1 MTSRLPAP
9 SMRGVAVSD
18 SRLHPPC
25 SLSRR
30 SRSFHSF
37 EGVQQS
43 FYSLNTSE
51 DLSDNVQPTTIAPH
65 AHQLHMGR
73 TLQTREQTVAISTGS
88 SALPTFSSTLPSLS
102 NTQTSALR
110 TSTVD
115 RTRESE
121 GESGLRRPQHAKV
134 RTGGAKPTGRTR
146 CGVPAGRPGGTGG
159 TATAVEAGRAASHS
173 KPPSPNPGQRRSTLG
188 GSARML
194 KQNEKDKDGDGD
206 KDGDRD
212 SSTLDISDT
221 RLVIGPSSGRSATR
235 ACSGIPKPGLKS
247 QGTRVP
253 RSLRKAQGDSRHSSN
268 SSLGSAEGGNISG
281 RELPNRNVSDCD
293 VLGHDVPGSDN
304 SGNGIAMTTSTTQTP
319 ALGLGGVSLPRT
331 AGRDGHRNMATVA
344 PFMYRGPSD
353 NEQVGNS
360 PSEEA
365 RERVKATENQHRLS
379 TGYAE
384 GRLVRKSKL
393 MPESQGLEGSLPGLR
408 NPQLSFERESEEKSV
423 DINHAGSSLSWTGL
437 TGCAW
442 VGAGGDGLRS
452 DGAKG
457 AGRDGIK
464 GERVR
469 GIRGERLKG
478 LGMRASGSE
487 RMKAHVGETAKG
499 ADREAVRR
507 IGMKRPGEEGIKIGD
522 EGMKISGGE
531 RAKGTGIEKLRLA
544 GHGRIKKA
552 GGEGMRVDV
561 GERHHEDEGQGLRL
575 IDSKRIKGAAGEVG
589 RGSLGRTVLR
599 EGLMGTG
606 QEWTKGSA
614 REGTRKVGEEFRNA
628 GTDGERRVDGDIT
641 EGDSEAVPE
650 LVPKVSRFLKSES
663 RKAAQ
668 PIGRPS
674 PSHHSSQ
681 VELRMEMEGSWGKG
695 NRSRARDPERGGDRE
710 RSTDGDIGGYASDGD
725 VLGKCLRRK
734 GYLNL
739 SLSSKAPRRPPA
751 YRESNMNSWDDSP
764 GSSSSSI
771 SDTIENL
778 STDDL
783 NTSSSIGSLP
793 HTPSKLLPLSLASP
807 PQEDGEESS
816 CYGDGQLWYQSLPRP
831 HDDTV
836 SEPVFPL
843 TRQPLRPQ
851 GGSKDT
857 LSHQGGMSFMGS
869 RRKGQRSSALR
880 ASAKTDDAKVSEL
893 QPPGHIPP
901 PLLRASSDGDG
912 KDHYSNSPIQPTTSR
927 PTTPTNSTAFGI
939 RRIGGS
945 LGFGDALQG
954 AGGSR
959 GTGVLGESATLGKAP
974 RLRGG
979 PGRTGRRSSA
989 LNVPLHNEEEE
1000 GEEEEDPPIPQQTL
1014 FYCSL
1019 PRPGKASGRVSHTVT
1034 AMPEYRMSVP
1044 RRTANQTD
1052 REKVLASE
1060 GENTGCHSA
1069 LGPREPGLSERSFRR
1084 PELSRPPSRSRSEEG
1099 SPPARRSFVLKS
1111 SRLEN
1116 ISSFSTLSSSLHP
1129 EPVSLGLNQ
1138 VDGDQGHDQMSSQG
1152 HRISGERD
1160 RGVMTLPRQSSRMSV
1175 SVASEPSGEWPRS
1188 LSISSLNI
1196 PLEAQSQ
1203 MVPKM
1208 HPPAHGSSLSI
1219 ASCSSSVFSM
1229 PEEKGQ
1235 NEVQKLRGELNM
1247 SNDKASALTSQL
1259 STNAHLVGVFEE
1271 TLNSMA
1277 YRLQDLAF
1285 TAQNKDVQLS
1295 ELRQTIELVKQQN
1308 SLAQA
1313 ALSGVLMSAEPHAES
1328 MGLLRQPSTDSIT
1341 SGSSIG
1347 GNGVIGGEASGLVAG
1362 KMVGGVPGRTIG
1374 AQPGMDLPGMSQKI
1388 SVTDGDVPRKKKKGW
1403 LRSSFKQAFGKK
1415 KKAENEESSGLD
1427 AITSTLTESV
1437 ECADAIESGEVDEG
1451 KETGEW
1457 REEGEKSDAC
1467 LGESDDKGDGECV
1480 EGPTIVRLRGELRS
1494 KELKLTD
1501 VRLEA
1506 LGSAHQLDQLH
1517 QLMSSMQMEIERLK
1531 VENDRLK
1538 GDVVQTSRTK
1548 GTASGTG
1555 RVSDS
1560 MDGVDG
1566 AAVTEGADSKGQVG
1580 RRRTDVQVTNIICLR
1595 VIIAGYE
1602 DKVMQLG
1609 SVSLR
1614 TEASWEALDSILRL
1628 LFKEYLIRID
1638 PTSCLGLGWESV
1650 TGYQLG
1656 IAFRCRSLPSPPRLP
1671 ASYATAQSAAVR
1683 LMLKGPAE
1691 GCVDSLALL
1700 SLSPKP
1706 CLLRSLSL
1714 LSLHRRFVLSGPPDS
1729 QKTRFA
1735 LGLAWHLANVHE
1747 RTEDV
1752 EEADDAAGAE
1762 PVVLIKLKELTLKEC
1777 NERVREA
1784 LNDHRLQVL
1793 MLDDLHVISDPLA
1806 LLSPLHS
1813 SAIRPYV
1820 IVTMEHVGPSGPDI
1834 TSLPG
1839 FGLLHLSPHS
1849 EPIKGL
1855 LGRNLRQ
1862 ELIQAGDWG
1871 PGAQEVSGSQ
1881 DGAGRS
1887 AAMSPMARV
1896 VDWLPRLWRQLNRQL
1911 ETRGEDGGHFGLG
1924 IFIGC
1929 PMDISASYKWFLDI
1943 WLNQLLPRLQ
1953 SGDSL
1958 FQWILDSQPWAGP
1971 LPLSPTLASKS
1982 KPDPLMAM
1990 LKQLQAS
1997 TAGDGNENLSVQ
2009 STI

>member
-1235 NEVQKLRGELNM
+1235 NE
-1247 SNDKASALTSQL
+1247 
-1259 STNAHLVGVFEE
+1259 AHLVGVFEE

-1566 AAVTEGADSKGQVG
+1566 AAVTEGADSKAGQVG

>member
-1 MTSRLPAP
+1 M
-9 SMRGVAVSD
+9 
-18 SRLHPPC
+18 
-25 SLSRR
+25 
-30 SRSFHSF
+30 
-37 EGVQQS
+37 
-43 FYSLNTSE
+43 
-51 DLSDNVQPTTIAPH
+51 
-65 AHQLHMGR
+65 
-73 TLQTREQTVAISTGS
+73 
-88 SALPTFSSTLPSLS
+88 
-102 NTQTSALR
+102 
-110 TSTVD
+110 
-115 RTRESE
+115 
-121 GESGLRRPQHAKV
+121 
-134 RTGGAKPTGRTR
+134 
-146 CGVPAGRPGGTGG
+146 
-159 TATAVEAGRAASHS
+159 
-173 KPPSPNPGQRRSTLG
+173 
-188 GSARML
+188 
-194 KQNEKDKDGDGD
+194 
-206 KDGDRD
+206 
-212 SSTLDISDT
+212 
-221 RLVIGPSSGRSATR
+221 
-235 ACSGIPKPGLKS
+235 
-247 QGTRVP
+247 
-253 RSLRKAQGDSRHSSN
+253 
-268 SSLGSAEGGNISG
+268 
-281 RELPNRNVSDCD
+281 
-293 VLGHDVPGSDN
+293 
-304 SGNGIAMTTSTTQTP
+304 
-319 ALGLGGVSLPRT
+319 
-331 AGRDGHRNMATVA
+331 
-344 PFMYRGPSD
+344 
-353 NEQVGNS
+353 
-360 PSEEA
+360 
-365 RERVKATENQHRLS
+365 
-379 TGYAE
+379 
-384 GRLVRKSKL
+384 
-393 MPESQGLEGSLPGLR
+393 
-408 NPQLSFERESEEKSV
+408 
-423 DINHAGSSLSWTGL
+423 
-437 TGCAW
+437 
-442 VGAGGDGLRS
+442 
-452 DGAKG
+452 
-457 AGRDGIK
+457 
-464 GERVR
+464 GERQR
-469 GIRGERLKG
+469 
-478 LGMRASGSE
+478 
-487 RMKAHVGETAKG
+487 
-499 ADREAVRR
+499 
-507 IGMKRPGEEGIKIGD
+507 
-522 EGMKISGGE
+522 
-531 RAKGTGIEKLRLA
+531 
-544 GHGRIKKA
+544 
-552 GGEGMRVDV
+552 
-561 GERHHEDEGQGLRL
+561 EDEGQGLRL
-575 IDSKRIKGAAGEVG
+575 IDSKRIKGAPGEIG
-589 RGSLGRTVLR
+589 RGCLGRTFLR

-606 QEWTKGSA
+606 QEWSKGSV
-614 REGTRKVGEEFRNA
+614 REGMRKVGEELRNT
-628 GTDGERRVDGDIT
+628 GTDGERRVDGEIT
-641 EGDSEAVPE
+641 EGDSEAVSE

-663 RKAAQ
+663 RKAVQ

-681 VELRMEMEGSWGKG
+681 VELRMEMEGSWCKG
-695 NRSRARDPERGGDRE
+695 NRSRGHGPERGGDRE
-710 RSTDGDIGGYASDGD
+710 RTTDGDIGGYASDGD

-751 YRESNMNSWDDSP
+751 YRENNMNSWDDSP

-778 STDDL
+778 STDEL
-783 NTSSSIGSLP
+783 NTSSSIGSLT

-816 CYGDGQLWYQSLPRP
+816 CYGDGQLWCQSLPRR

-843 TRQPLRPQ
+843 ARQPLRPQ
-851 GGSKDT
+851 GGSRDA
-857 LSHQGGMSFMGS
+857 LSHQGGTSFMGS

-893 QPPGHIPP
+893 QPPAHIPP

-912 KDHYSNSPIQPTTSR
+912 KDHYSNSPIIPTMSR

-945 LGFGDALQG
+945 LGFGEALHG

-959 GTGVLGESATLGKAP
+959 GTGVSAESATLGKTP

-989 LNVPLHNEEEE
+989 LNVPLHNEEDE

-1019 PRPGKASGRVSHTVT
+1019 PRPGKASGRVSHAVT

-1060 GENTGCHSA
+1060 SESTACHLA

-1099 SPPARRSFVLKS
+1099 SPPARRSFLLKS

-1116 ISSFSTLSSSLHP
+1116 ISSFSTLSSSLHS
-1129 EPVSLGLNQ
+1129 EPSSLGLNE
-1138 VDGDQGHDQMSSQG
+1138 VDGDQGNDQISSQG
-1152 HRISGERD
+1152 HRMSGERD
-1160 RGVMTLPRQSSRMSV
+1160 QGIMTLPRQSARMSV
-1175 SVASEPSGEWPRS
+1175 SIASEPSCEWPRS

-1196 PLEAQSQ
+1196 PLEAQPQ

-1235 NEVQKLRGELNM
+1235 SE
-1247 SNDKASALTSQL
+1247 T
-1259 STNAHLVGVFEE
+1259 HLVGVFEE

-1285 TAQNKDVQLS
+1285 TAQHKDVQLS

-1328 MGLLRQPSTDSIT
+1328 LGLLRQPSTDSIT

-1347 GNGVIGGEASGLVAG
+1347 GNGVTGGEASGLVAG
-1362 KMVGGVPGRTIG
+1362 KMVGGVPGRTTG
-1374 AQPGMDLPGMSQKI
+1374 GQPGTVVPGMSPKI
-1388 SVTDGDVPRKKKKGW
+1388 SVADGDAPRKKKKGW

-1415 KKAENEESSGLD
+1415 KKAENEESSALD
-1427 AITSTLTESV
+1427 TIASTLTESM
-1437 ECADAIESGEVDEG
+1437 EGADAVESGEVDEG

-1457 REEGEKSDAC
+1457 REVGEKGEAC
-1467 LGESDDKGDGECV
+1467 LGEGDDKGDGECV
-1480 EGPTIVRLRGELRS
+1480 EGSTIVRLRGELRS

-1538 GDVVQTSRTK
+1538 GDAVQTSRIK
-1548 GTASGTG
+1548 GTAGGTG
-1555 RVSDS
+1555 RVLDS
-1560 MDGVDG
+1560 VDVVDG
-1566 AAVTEGADSKGQVG
+1566 AGVTEGADSKGQVG
-1580 RRRTDVQVTNIICLR
+1580 RRRTDLQVTNIVCLR

-1671 ASYATAQSAAVR
+1671 ASYATAQGAPVR

-1700 SLSPKP
+1700 LLSPKP

-1714 LSLHRRFVLSGPPDS
+1714 LSLHRHFVLSGPPDS

-1747 RTEDV
+1747 TTEDM
-1752 EEADDAAGAE
+1752 EEEEDSAGAE
-1762 PVVLIKLKELTLKEC
+1762 PVVLIKLKELTLQES

-1784 LNDHRLQVL
+1784 LNDHRVQVL

-1813 SAIRPYV
+1813 NAIRPY
-1820 IVTMEHVGPSGPDI
+1820 IIATMEHVGSSGPDI

-1862 ELIQAGDWG
+1862 ALIQAGDWG
-1871 PGAQEVSGSQ
+1871 PEAQEVSGSQ
-1881 DGAGRS
+1881 EGVGRS
-1887 AAMSPMARV
+1887 AALAPMARV

-1943 WLNQLLPRLQ
+1943 WLNQLLPHLQ

-1958 FQWILDSQPWAGP
+1958 FQWIVDSQPWAGP

-1982 KPDPLMAM
+1982 KPDPLVAM